1 MRPVMVSGM
10 ADLRLEELS
19 ASNIAAANALSL
31 KPGQEQYVTPVSYS
45 AAAVIVNPATSWQRV
60 VVDGDDVVAFVQA
73 DFDPEAPSE
82 EFRSILWR
90 INVDADDQGRGV
102 GRFAVEALA
111 DEARKRGLDALYV
124 IWEPGEDGPEAF
136 FLRTGFEPIGETN
149 YGDTIGKLAL

>member
-1 MRPVMVSGM
+1 MVWCM

-60 VVDGDDVVAFVQA
+60 VVDGDDVVAFIQA
-73 DFDPEAPSE
+73 DFDPTATSE

-111 DEARKRGLDALYV
+111 DEARRRGLDALYV

-136 FLRTGFEPIGETN
+136 FLRTGFEPTGETG
-149 YGDTIGKLAL
+149 YGDTIGRLAL

>member
-1 MRPVMVSGM
+1 MVSAM

-45 AAAVIVNPATSWQRV
+45 AAAAIINPATSWQRV
-60 VVDGDDVVAFVQA
+60 VVDGDDVVAFIQA
-73 DFDPEAPSE
+73 DFDPTAASE

-111 DEARKRGLDALYV
+111 DEARRRGLDALYV
-124 IWEPGEDGPEAF
+124 IWEPGEEGPEEF
-136 FLRTGFEPIGETN
+136 FLRTGFEPIGTTD
-149 YGDTIGKLAL
+149 YGDTVGRRPL

>member
-1 MRPVMVSGM
+1 MVSGM